1 MSHIP
6 RMTFIGAYGY
16 DPNLFDNL
24 TFPAG
29 ISKDLAVNTFL
40 MRFGECPML
49 YTDLRFQKLAFAV
62 WSDKWSDGIA
72 RMLLALESEYNPI
85 HNFDRY
91 EDYSESELTSETTD
105 YTGSETT
112 AYTGSETTS
121 YTGSEVTNY
130 TGSETTDYTGSETF
144 DESSSESSSETAEN
158 EVSAYNEST
167 YQSDKRTVTDKE
179 AESGTERTTERDLTD
194 SHKRNLTDSHSRNLS
209 DSHSRNLSDSRTR
222 NLKDSTAGDRAM
234 EHVGHLYGN
243 IGLTTSQQMII
254 AEIDM
259 RGKYNIYDIIAELLR
274 GEFCLYYY

>member
-29 ISKDLAVNTFL
+29 VSKDLAINTFL

-49 YTDLRFQKLAFAV
+49 YTDLRFQKTAFAV
-62 WSDKWSDGIA
+62 WSDKWADGIA

-105 YTGSETT
+105 YTGSETA
-112 AYTGSETTS
+112 AYTGSET
-121 YTGSEVTNY
+121 V
-130 TGSETTDYTGSETF
+130 DYTGSQTVTE
-144 DESSSESSSETAEN
+144 SESDTTEN

-167 YQSDKRTVTDKE
+167 YQQDKKTTGDRE
-179 AESGTERTTERDLTD
+179 TETETERDMTD
-194 SHKRNLTDSHSRNLS
+194 THTRALN
-209 DSHSRNLSDSRTR
+209 DSRTR
-222 NLKDSTAGDRAM
+222 ALRDATAGNKSTN
-234 EHVGHLYGN
+234 HVGHLYGN
-243 IGLTTSQQMII
+243 IGLTTSQQMIL